1 MIVAKADLE
10 AGRYPLLQTDAVSLQ
25 RASARRR
32 LEFAAGRACARAI
45 CSVLGRYDADLGISA
60 SGAPVWP
67 RGLVGTITHS
77 RKMALAAG
85 ASARDYENIGI
96 DTEIV
101 GHIEDGILDLL
112 FSRREI
118 EFLESLR
125 SPQREMVKT
134 ALFCSKEAF
143 FKAKT
148 AMQKLFNSPI
158 EIEIE
163 IDVDISNGTFCSR
176 VGDCTNDIGL
186 YYFYGR
192 HCVAFYLCKT
202 QIHI

>member
-1 MIVAKADLE
+1 M
-10 AGRYPLLQTDAVSLQ
+10 
-25 RASARRR
+25 
-32 LEFAAGRACARAI
+32 
-45 CSVLGRYDADLGISA
+45 LGRYDANLGISA

-112 FSRREI
+112 FSKREI
-118 EFLESLR
+118 EFVESL
-125 SPQREMVKT
+125 PYPEQEKVKT

-148 AMQKLFNSPI
+148 AMQKSFNSPN
-158 EIEIE
+158 EIE
-163 IDVDISNGTFCSR
+163 IDVDISTKTFRSR
-176 VGDCTNDIGL
+176 VGDCTDDIGL
-186 YYFYGR
+186 YYFHGL